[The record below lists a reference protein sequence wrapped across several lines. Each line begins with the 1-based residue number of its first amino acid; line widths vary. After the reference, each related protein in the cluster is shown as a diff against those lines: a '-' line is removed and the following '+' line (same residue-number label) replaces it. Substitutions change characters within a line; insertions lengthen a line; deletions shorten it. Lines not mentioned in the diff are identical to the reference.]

1 MIERLRKLQA
11 TKSIYAS
18 IDMLMKELAT
28 NLALKKEVKELSLF
42 FLKRNVG
49 GCNNCVCDAYIELV
63 NLKNITDMKTLEYR
77 LRAGALLRDVVNSD
91 ASLTMSNFNLTE
103 EGALYHLRTNP
114 DCIKLFDKLPE
125 DIEKRLYP
133 APVAAAKVVV
143 ETEEEEEKP
152 SPIVKKS
159 KNKKKQRN

>member
-42 FLKRNVG
+42 FLKRSVG
-49 GCNNCVCDAYIELV
+49 GCNNCVCDAYIELI

-133 APVAAAKVVV
+133 APVAAANVVV
-143 ETEEEEEKP
+143 ETEEEEKP
-152 SPIVKKS
+152 SPIVKKN
-159 KNKKKQRN
+159 KNKNKQRN

>member
-28 NLALKKEVKELSLF
+28 NLTLKEEVKELSLF
-42 FLKRNVG
+42 FLNRNVG
-49 GCNNCVCDAYIELV
+49 GCNNCICDAYIELI
-63 NLKNITDMKTLEYR
+63 NLKNIKDMRTLEYK
-77 LRAGALLRDVVNSD
+77 LRAGALLRDVVNND

-114 DCIKLFDKLPE
+114 DCIKLFDKLPD
-125 DIEKRLYP
+125 DIENRLYP
-133 APVAAAKVVV
+133 KPISTAKVA
-143 ETEEEEEKP
+143 ENIEEEDKQ
-152 SPIVKKS
+152 SPIVKNS
-159 KNKKKQRN
+159 KKKQRN

>member
-11 TKSIYAS
+11 TRSIYAS

-28 NLALKKEVKELSLF
+28 NLTLKEEVKELSLF
-42 FLKRNVG
+42 FLNRRVG
-49 GCNNCVCDAYIELV
+49 GCNNCICDAYIELI
-63 NLKNITDMKTLEYR
+63 NLKNITDMRTLEYK
-77 LRAGALLRDVVNSD
+77 LRAGALLRDVVNND

-125 DIEKRLYP
+125 DIENRLYP
-133 APVAAAKVVV
+133 KPISTAKVA
-143 ETEEEEEKP
+143 ENIEEEDKQA
-152 SPIVKKS
+152 PIVK

>member
-11 TKSIYAS
+11 SRSIYAS

-28 NLALKKEVKELSLF
+28 NLTLKKEVKELSLF
-42 FLKRNVG
+42 FLNRNVG
-49 GCNNCVCDAYIELV
+49 GCNNCICDAYIELI
-63 NLKNITDMKTLEYR
+63 NLKNITDMKTLEYK
-77 LRAGALLRDVVNSD
+77 LRAGALLRDVVNND

-133 APVAAAKVVV
+133 KPIAAAKVVEV
-143 ETEEEEEKP
+143 IEEDKQ

-159 KNKKKQRN
+159 KKK

>member
-1 MIERLRKLQA
+1 
-11 TKSIYAS
+11 
-18 IDMLMKELAT
+18 
-28 NLALKKEVKELSLF
+28 
-42 FLKRNVG
+42 
-49 GCNNCVCDAYIELV
+49 
-63 NLKNITDMKTLEYR
+63 
-77 LRAGALLRDVVNSD
+77 
-91 ASLTMSNFNLTE
+91 MSNFNLTE

-143 ETEEEEEKP
+143 ETEEEEKS

-159 KNKKKQRN
+159 KNKNKQRN

>member
-11 TKSIYAS
+11 SRSSYAS
-18 IDMLMKELAT
+18 IALLMKELAT
-28 NLALKKEVKELSLF
+28 NLTLKKEVKELSLF

-49 GCNNCVCDAYIELV
+49 GCNNCICDAYIELI
-63 NLKNITDMKTLEYR
+63 NLKNITEMKTLEYK

-125 DIEKRLYP
+125 DIENRLYP
-133 APVAAAKVVV
+133 KPVAAAKVV
-143 ETEEEEEKP
+143 EIIDEEDKQ

-159 KNKKKQRN
+159 KKKQRD

>member
-28 NLALKKEVKELSLF
+28 NLALKKEVKELSRF
-42 FLKRNVG
+42 FLNRNVG

-63 NLKNITDMKTLEYR
+63 NIKNITDMKTTEYR

-114 DCIKLFDKLPE
+114 DCIKLFEKLPE
-125 DIEKRLYP
+125 DIDKRLYP
-133 APVAAAKVVV
+133 KPVAPEKVVV
-143 ETEEEEEKP
+143 ETEEDDKQ
-152 SPIVKKS
+152 SPIVKTS
-159 KNKKKQRN
+159 KNKKRN

>member
-11 TKSIYAS
+11 SRSIYAS
-18 IDMLMKELAT
+18 IDMLMKGLAT
-28 NLALKKEVKELSLF
+28 NLTLKEEVKELSLF
-42 FLKRNVG
+42 FLNRSVG
-49 GCNNCVCDAYIELV
+49 GCNNCICDAYIELI
-63 NLKNITDMKTLEYR
+63 NLKNITDMRTVEYK
-77 LRAGALLRDVVNSD
+77 LRAGALLRDVVNND

-133 APVAAAKVVV
+133 KPIAAAKVV
-143 ETEEEEEKP
+143 EIIEEDKQ

-159 KNKKKQRN
+159 KKK

>member
-49 GCNNCVCDAYIELV
+49 GCNNCVCDAYIELI
-63 NLKNITDMKTLEYR
+63 NIKNITEMETLEYR
-77 LRAGALLRDVVNSD
+77 LRAGA
-91 ASLTMSNFNLTE
+91 
-103 EGALYHLRTNP
+103 
-114 DCIKLFDKLPE
+114 
-125 DIEKRLYP
+125 
-133 APVAAAKVVV
+133 
-143 ETEEEEEKP
+143 
-152 SPIVKKS
+152 
-159 KNKKKQRN
+159 

>member
-28 NLALKKEVKELSLF
+28 NLTLKKEVKELALF
-42 FLKRNVG
+42 FLNRNVS
-49 GCNNCVCDAYIELV
+49 GCNNCICDAYIELI
-63 NLKNITDMKTLEYR
+63 NIKNITDMRTLEYK

-114 DCIKLFDKLPE
+114 DCIKFFDKLPD
-125 DIEKRLYP
+125 DIENRLYP
-133 APVAAAKVVV
+133 KPIATAKVA
-143 ETEEEEEKP
+143 ENIEGEDKQ
-152 SPIVKKS
+152 SPIVKNS
-159 KNKKKQRN
+159 KKKQRN

>member
-11 TKSIYAS
+11 TKSSYAS
-18 IDMLMKELAT
+18 IAMLMKELAT
-28 NLALKKEVKELSLF
+28 NLTLKKEIEELSRF

-49 GCNNCVCDAYIELV
+49 GCNNCVCDAYLELI
-63 NLKNITDMKTLEYR
+63 NIKNITDMKTIEYR

-114 DCIKLFDKLPE
+114 DCMKLFDKLPD
-125 DIEKRLYP
+125 DIEKRLY
-133 APVAAAKVVV
+133 AKPVTSAEVV
-143 ETEEEEEKP
+143 EYTDKENKQ

-159 KNKKKQRN
+159 KKKRRN

>member
-49 GCNNCVCDAYIELV
+49 GCNNCVCDAYIELI
-63 NLKNITDMKTLEYR
+63 NIKNITEMETLEYR

-114 DCIKLFDKLPE
+114 DCIKFFDKLPD

-143 ETEEEEEKP
+143 ETEEEEDKP
-152 SPIVKKS
+152 SPIVKTS
-159 KNKKKQRN
+159 KKKQRN